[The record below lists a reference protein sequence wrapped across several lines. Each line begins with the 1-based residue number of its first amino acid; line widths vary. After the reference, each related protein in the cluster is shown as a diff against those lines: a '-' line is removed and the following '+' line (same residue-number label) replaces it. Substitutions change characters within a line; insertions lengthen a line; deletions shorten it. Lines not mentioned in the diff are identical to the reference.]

1 MIPKNVCLQLQAF
14 KSSSLSMYSE
24 DNLFVH
30 QSQFI
35 LQRYVI
41 IYQNT
46 IMGYDVLVLITHYHF
61 ILFYFEL
68 LIQINF
74 NALLSRLFT
83 LLQALLLP

>member
-1 MIPKNVCLQLQAF
+1 
-14 KSSSLSMYSE
+14 MYSE